1 MIELVNAAG
10 LGGSKAAL
18 ESVAI
23 LSVPSFFDGFDA
35 RPGPKNIGFSGVRVE
50 ILPGSPLYHW
60 SRAPKGIAF

>member
-10 LGGSKAAL
+10 LGGSRAAL

-35 RPGPKNIGFSGVRVE
+35 
-50 ILPGSPLYHW
+50 
-60 SRAPKGIAF
+60 